1 MSKKKKAKNMAQISK
16 GKVEEVVGKATNDDQ
31 LEAEGTVDQMAGHL
45 KQAGENAK
53 DVFKT

>member
-1 MSKKKKAKNMAQISK
+1 MAQISK